1 MDRHALTNPGDF
13 ALEKAQW
20 QDQLFKEY
28 PDRLSL
34 MKMKAFWPCR
44 DLSIHVHRNHSF
56 EHLASVASAYFA
68 YADMA
73 PRYDYGDYDDSL
85 TFSWS
90 TGKEAGLE
98 LIWLDVQRYPESFR
112 NLQLGDWL
120 RERLLVLRA
129 QSFAPILVVAV
140 PASQGVFEQIQSA
153 IQDIPGARVADTR
166 PVEEQLGAMLYDS
179 RAAKYSG
186 TSLSDL
192 ALILLARELACRWV
206 PAMAGPMIKAIAVD
220 LDHTL
225 YEGVLGEDRDAI
237 RLTNGHAEL
246 QKRLQACRR
255 DGVFLALIS
264 RNEEIDVRRLFDQR
278 VDFPLCWSD
287 FSATAIRW
295 GSKAEGL
302 RQIAKA
308 LHIGADAVLLLD
320 DNPGELVATVSQLPG
335 LRCIHAKPDPR
346 ATLAALEYAPG
357 LWQWERGRSDALRVA
372 DLEAGQKRIQHRQ
385 AIADPMD
392 YLRSLQ
398 VQIKVEVAPRQHLK
412 RLHELAQKTNQ
423 FNLNLK
429 RLSEAEIASRLASP
443 DGRIACIGLRDRLS
457 DSGVVGML
465 VARRTGDILVVDEL
479 AISCRALGRDLEDV
493 MIAAAANAL
502 MGGWPCRRLEFCYDM
517 GPRNAPARDWL
528 SKLSG
533 VSLNS
538 SGCVDVWEALR
549 RIDTTRFPV
558 KVEICR

>member
-1 MDRHALTNPGDF
+1 MDRYALTNQGDS

-20 QDQLFKEY
+20 QDQLFTQY

-34 MKMKAFWPCR
+34 MRMKALWPCR

-73 PRYDYGDYDDSL
+73 PQYEYGDYDDSL
-85 TFSWS
+85 TFNWS
-90 TGKEAGLE
+90 KGKRAGLE
-98 LIWLDVQRYPESFR
+98 LIWLDVMRYPEAFR
-112 NLQLGDWL
+112 KHQLGDWL

-129 QSFAPILVVAV
+129 QSLAPILVVAV
-140 PASQGVFEQIQSA
+140 PAQGAFEQIHRA

-166 PVEEQLGAMLYDS
+166 PTEEQLGATWNDP
-179 RAAKYSG
+179 RAARYSG
-186 TSLSDL
+186 TSLSDR
-192 ALILLARELACRWV
+192 ALILLARDLACRWV
-206 PAMAGPMIKAIAVD
+206 PALNGSTIKAIAVD

-264 RNEEIDVRRLFDQR
+264 RNEEIDVRRLFDRR
-278 VDFPLCWSD
+278 VDFPLRWSD
-287 FSATAIRW
+287 FSATAISW

-302 RQIAKA
+302 WQIAKA

-320 DNPGELVATVSQLPG
+320 DNPGELVATVSQVPG
-335 LRCIHAKPDPR
+335 LRCIHAKPDPW
-346 ATLAALEYAPG
+346 ATQAALEYAPG
-357 LWQWERGRSDALRVA
+357 LWQWERGLSDALRVA
-372 DLEAGQKRIQHRQ
+372 DLESDQIRIQHRQ

-398 VQIKVEVAPRQHLK
+398 VLIKVEVAPRQHLK

-429 RLSEAEIASRLASP
+429 RFSEAEIASRLASP
-443 DGRIACIGLRDRLS
+443 DGRIASISLRDRLS

-465 VARRTGDILVVDEL
+465 VARRTGDCLIVDEL
-479 AISCRALGRDLEDV
+479 AISCRALGRDLENV
-493 MIAAAANAL
+493 MIAAAVNAL
-502 MGGWPCRRLEFCYDM
+502 MDGWPCRRLEFCYGT

-528 SKLSG
+528 SKLSD

-538 SGCVDVWEALR
+538 SGCLDVWAALR
-549 RIDTTRFPV
+549 RIDMDRYPV
-558 KVEICR
+558 KVETCR